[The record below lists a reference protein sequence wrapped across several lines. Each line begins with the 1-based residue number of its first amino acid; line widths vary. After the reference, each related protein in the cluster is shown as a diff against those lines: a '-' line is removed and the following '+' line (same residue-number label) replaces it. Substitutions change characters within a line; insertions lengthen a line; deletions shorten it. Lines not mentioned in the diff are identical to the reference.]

1 MTTTLKHAHTHTR
14 TLVCTPQ
21 RADTISSGVKNKK
34 EFKFFFFVGASLLI
48 VVVAVIVVAFVFVS
62 FRKLFPFHIFG

>member
-1 MTTTLKHAHTHTR
+1 MTTTLKHTRRHSHTP
-14 TLVCTPQ
+14 TLACTAQ

-34 EFKFFFFVGASLLI
+34 EFKFFGASLLI
-48 VVVAVIVVAFVFVS
+48 VVVVVVAFVFVFVS